1 MAIYQPAKDVI
12 LAAVNAQNSL
22 SIKATDVVFSAPKDI
37 RGTDKGTIT
46 GKNTQI
52 KLTAAPVGSGWS
64 GKKNVTYNRLD
75 LADLVTLIGD
85 TLIMGS
91 SVQMLHDG
99 LIGLNNRYGFIFDTG
114 DLDNTEVEWAA
125 DGATGKVMLRAKAD
139 SVGWIG
145 AYNFNVKRGD
155 ESLESAVTTNVL
167 SGLKYPNGQMGSET
181 PTAIMAQVYSYP
193 YNFTAYRDQ
202 LLAMAPQVLTGQV
215 LTDITN
221 ILKTV
226 TGAAWLATTSA
237 TWGLA
242 DGRILSVGL
251 NDPITM
257 PTNAKYKYVMVI
269 QLPAATTNITGNL
282 YLQFNDPENPSEV

>member
-114 DLDNTEVEWAA
+114 DLDNTEVEWASE
-125 DGATGKVMLRAKAD
+125 GATGKVMLRAKAD